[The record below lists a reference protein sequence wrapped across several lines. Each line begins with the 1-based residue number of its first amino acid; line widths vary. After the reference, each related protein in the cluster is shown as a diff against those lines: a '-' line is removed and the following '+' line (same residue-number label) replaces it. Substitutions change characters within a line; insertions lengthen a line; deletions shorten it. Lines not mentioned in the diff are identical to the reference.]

1 MQEIAWIIGL
11 TSATSSTTLAHV
23 VQYTATPGHAVW
35 VYCQHIL
42 RPIYG
47 DTTSEPTTACHAPPR
62 HSICMISPLPRAPP
76 VTCEA
81 KELTPLRHPTGA
93 GAEKIVWVRRHV
105 HHFHQQSPFRL
116 HSTSDRCPARCL
128 WRPFCCCFL
137 HLDLS
142 LWFMEGSSLDSELV
156 FYQIKFDV

>member
-81 KELTPLRHPTGA
+81 KELTPLLHPDGA
-93 GAEKIVWVRRHV
+93 GAEKIVWVRRHLHHSDFILFVTDAQRDVSGAPSAAASCTWTSLSGSWRV
-105 HHFHQQSPFRL
+105 HP
-116 HSTSDRCPARCL
+116 
-128 WRPFCCCFL
+128 
-137 HLDLS
+137 
-142 LWFMEGSSLDSELV
+142 
-156 FYQIKFDV
+156 